1 MRFRVCVENFRI
13 FFENSNK
20 LFTFVALVITKVRKM
35 NYKKAIYKERE
46 VDLTATV
53 EQLDVHEAVKLP
65 VSPQFRISAIRTAI
79 SRINNRGEAR
89 FSVSETINYAVITR
103 TI

>member
-1 MRFRVCVENFRI
+1 MI
-13 FFENSNK
+13 
-20 LFTFVALVITKVRKM
+20 
-35 NYKKAIYKERE
+35 YKEAILKERE

-79 SRINNRGEAR
+79 SRLNKRGEAR
-89 FSVSETINYAVITR
+89 YSVSETINHAVITR
-103 TI
+103 TV